1 MLQTFSF
8 QSMFRDIRPS
18 DVQKIARRQV
28 CCVTGKQIKPEDWL
42 AIVVDGGTR
51 KFCLSDCVNGR
62 RACVP
67 TRELV
72 ETMVPGFSNLKLKTV
87 DRYSSGT
94 RKKSGTNVMAGL

>member
-28 CCVTGKQIKPEDWL
+28 CCVTGKPIKPEDWL
-42 AIVVDGGTR
+42 AIVVDRGIW
-51 KFCLSDCVNGR
+51 KFCSSDCVNGR
-62 RACVP
+62 QTCVP

-72 ETMVPGFSNLKLKTV
+72 EKIVPGFSKLKLKV
-87 DRYSSGT
+87 ANRYSLGT
-94 RKKSGTNVMAGL
+94 RKKSGTNAMVGV